1 MGRTSIFSDNERY
14 KSGVYSI
21 SFKGSDKT
29 YIGSASLSFN
39 ARWLK
44 HRVDFKKGHYNPY
57 LYNMHKK
64 YGSPK
69 FKILETCCPS
79 ECIELEQLYFDIYQ
93 PELNL
98 CPVAGSNKGLK
109 VKHGKKMK
117 LYYDS
122 IRGKKMSTSLTFVE
136 RALYGIEET
145 FKIEIKKRLM
155 AVAEKEAEIIAREV
169 SQKIRCK
176 ITGETNHFTRTE
188 HVVLEWIINGTKETS
203 NKSMD

>member
-1 MGRTSIFSDNERY
+1 
-14 KSGVYSI
+14 
-21 SFKGSDKT
+21 
-29 YIGSASLSFN
+29 
-39 ARWLK
+39 
-44 HRVDFKKGHYNPY
+44 
-57 LYNMHKK
+57 
-64 YGSPK
+64 
-69 FKILETCCPS
+69 
-79 ECIELEQLYFDIYQ
+79 
-93 PELNL
+93 
-98 CPVAGSNKGLK
+98 
-109 VKHGKKMK
+109 
-117 LYYDS
+117 
-122 IRGKKMSTSLTFVE
+122 MSTSLTFVE